1 MTKMSEQKE
10 KGPESNS
17 WTKLTAFLAGL
28 ALYQL
33 AHMAISAGN
42 FSVERF
48 GISRTYVSLYL
59 TRMIIP
65 YRICSLLGVAVLT
78 IYDQFGGTGIN
89 RIAIGLFWG
98 VVGCYTTLLLT
109 YYSGGEHGHLTFYY
123 WMVILTSAIVGAA
136 FVGIVKALGDDI
148 TFFMAALPISGI
160 LVSSYHIAFLV
171 LSRYI
176 GVSNTYFWLVIVQMC
191 CAIFLMTVTSV
202 LVTIYYNTADE
213 EVPAADLS
221 DQVPDTESETKILLQ
236 GTPVA
241 QMAEDVP
248 TGTVL
253 SPILMGVIG
262 FGIQNMFYPS
272 IAPYK
277 LIGMKLGY
285 TIDVA
290 VLFTSAVPP
299 LIFLYLTLNGMGPNK
314 PWTSKNNA
322 MWWHGAWGFFG
333 IQSVCSIIFLIGM
346 HYPDNSLSRRIR
358 TDVYLLG
365 ILTIIY
371 DVCVQILKAVNVSS
385 VDKQGSKETNRTMD
399 TLNTFLY
406 SSSQVIFAF
415 LGDGYLKTYSQFEHD
430 RDKWPTKHYGVLRA
444 FWYWTWNT
452 NKVAIKSVGTAFTRD
467 VRAQIV
473 VKNEA
478 LFILYTDE
486 TDNSR
491 KPPMTKNPTVMK
503 IVYDI

>member
-1 MTKMSEQKE
+1 MAEQEKE
-10 KGPESNS
+10 KTQSND

-78 IYDQFGGTGIN
+78 IYDQCGGHGIN
-89 RIAIGLFWG
+89 KIAVWLFWS

-109 YYSGGEHGHLTFYY
+109 YYSGGEHGHLTLYY

-136 FVGIVKALGDDI
+136 FVGIVKAVGDDI
-148 TFFMAALPISGI
+148 TFLLAALPISGI

-202 LVTIYYNTADE
+202 LVTIYYRGDNGAGGG
-213 EVPAADLS
+213 AGSNSSASGGGS
-221 DQVPDTESETKILLQ
+221 D
-236 GTPVA
+236 GGA
-241 QMAEDVP
+241 P

-262 FGIQNMFYPS
+262 LGIQNMFYPS

-299 LIFLYLTLNGMGPNK
+299 LVFLYLISTGRGPNH
-314 PWTSKNNA
+314 PWTKGYA
-322 MWWHGAWGFFG
+322 AWHGAWGFFG
-333 IQSVCSIIFLIGM
+333 IQSVCSIIFLIGL

-371 DVCVQILKAVNVSS
+371 DVCVQILKAVNMSS
-385 VDKQGSKETNRTMD
+385 VDKQGSKESNSKMD

-430 RDKWPTKHYGVLRA
+430 RDKWPTNHYGVLRA

-478 LFILYTDE
+478 LFILYTDD
-486 TDNSR
+486 TDNSSE
-491 KPPMTKNPTVMK
+491 PMTKNPTVMK